1 MKKLISAKTAG
12 NILLC
17 AMGLLLLFHV
27 LVTLCVIPSD
37 IIWGGQIQDSSE
49 NLLTLEIIAFIVII
63 LFILILLVKLEYL
76 KVENLRLLVNIGV
89 WIIFIYF
96 LLINTVG
103 NFASGVSFEN
113 LVFAPITIF
122 LTLLALRLAIEK

>member
-1 MKKLISAKTAG
+1 MKKLISARTAG

-27 LVTLCVIPSD
+27 LVSLKIIPSD
-37 IIWGGQIQDSSE
+37 IIWGGQIQNASA
-49 NLLTLEIIAFIVII
+49 NLLTLEIIAFIITI
-63 LFILILLVKLEYL
+63 LFIVILLAKLEYL
-76 KVENLRLLVNIGV
+76 KVKKLRVLVNIGV

-96 LLINTVG
+96 LLNTVG

-113 LVFAPITIF
+113 LVFAPITIL

>member
-12 NILLC
+12 SILLC

-27 LVTLCVIPSD
+27 LVTLRIIPSD
-37 IIWGGQIQDSSE
+37 IIWGGQIQNSSA
-49 NLLTLEIIAFIVII
+49 NLLTMEVIAFVITI
-63 LFILILLVKLEYL
+63 LFILILLAKLDYIKVKR
-76 KVENLRLLVNIGV
+76 LRVIVNIGV

-96 LLINTVG
+96 LLNTVG

-113 LVFAPITIF
+113 LVFAPITIL